1 MLTFRPPPTTRA
13 LDRGHGGDQQLVI
26 AFHHVVDDGHRRAIL
41 LAVVT
46 EHAGPVAADELA
58 TLLLVHC
65 RSPRCA
71 ETSAAPAVAPRAVPG
86 PWAAAAPW
94 SRQAATAS
102 ASHGGRPPRQSRPK
116 RAPRAAL
123 RRRDAHLPRHASGAR
138 GGQTRW
144 SQVAL
149 NGSEDAHRLGRN
161 PCKIGASAS
170 FVALATLLWSGL
182 SRITPPGERSA
193 ARTAGSTASAA
204 AVTAQFHAAMRSRPP
219 LFGSGV
225 RRDDPPET
233 VIPVDGR
240 LQATRTAATPWK
252 GWWPILGRH
261 ALARLFRHVE

>member
-1 MLTFRPPPTTRA
+1 VQPPPSPPGRC
-13 LDRGHGGDQQLVI
+13 LDRGRRRRPGHARPQQPL
-26 AFHHVVDDGHRRAIL
+26 HRTGADRLGRAAQKGL
-41 LAVVT
+41 
-46 EHAGPVAADELA
+46 HARPFADEMLI
-58 TLLLVHC
+58 C
-65 RSPRCA
+65 
-71 ETSAAPAVAPRAVPG
+71 
-86 PWAAAAPW
+86 
-94 SRQAATAS
+94 
-102 ASHGGRPPRQSRPK
+102 
-116 RAPRAAL
+116 
-123 RRRDAHLPRHASGAR
+123 PRHASGAR
-138 GGQTRW
+138 VGQTRR

-225 RRDDPPET
+225 RRDDPPDT